1 MHQYFTPL
9 LTVMI
14 KTVQVHITKQ
24 FQEKNILYSAEELS
38 LDRVASL
45 GIISHSR

>member
-24 FQEKNILYSAEELS
+24 FQEKKYSL
-38 LDRVASL
+38 
-45 GIISHSR
+45 